1 MHHQD
6 GQRGEQ
12 LHAVVTVGYAVERV
26 VGQAGKAKLLTNEVT
41 VDGIS
46 GRSQCARAKRHFVHA
61 LVAVLQAGY
70 VALEHVGIRHHIMCK
85 GRRLCAL
92 QMGVA
97 RHNRIEIL
105 TALYSQRL
113 HKAKDQLDDLLD
125 LLLDVQTHIEC
136 NLIVSRTAG
145 VQTLAGITDALGQQ
159 LLDVHMDVL
168 VIERELHL
176 AVLDILQNALKTL
189 NDLFGLMLLDDAL
202 LTQHG
207 SVRDRAGDIF
217 LI

>member
-1 MHHQD
+1 
-6 GQRGEQ
+6 
-12 LHAVVTVGYAVERV
+12 
-26 VGQAGKAKLLTNEVT
+26 
-41 VDGIS
+41 
-46 GRSQCARAKRHFVHA
+46 
-61 LVAVLQAGY
+61 
-70 VALEHVGIRHHIMCK
+70 
-85 GRRLCAL
+85 
-92 QMGVA
+92 MGVA

-105 TALYSQRL
+105 TALCGQCL
-113 HKAKDQLDDLLD
+113 HEAKDQLDDLLD
-125 LLLDVQTHIEC
+125 LLLDVQAHIKC
-136 NLIVSRTAG
+136 NLIVSRSAG

-159 LLDVHMDVL
+159 LLDVHVNVL
-168 VIERELHL
+168 VIERELNL

>member
-6 GQRGEQ
+6 GQRREQ

-26 VGQAGKAKLLTNEVT
+26 VSQAGKAQLLTDEVA
-41 VDGIS
+41 VDRIS
-46 GRSQCARAKRHFVHA
+46 GRSQCARAERHLIHA
-61 LVAVLQAGY
+61 LIAVLQAGN
-70 VALEHVGIRHHIMCK
+70 VTLEHIGVCHHVMCK
-85 GRRLCAL
+85 RSRLCAL
-92 QMGVA
+92 QVRIA

-159 LLDVHMDVL
+159 LLDVHVDVL
-168 VIERELHL
+168 VIERELNL
-176 AVLDILQNALKTL
+176 AVLDILEDALQTFD
-189 NDLFGLMLLDDAL
+189 DLFGLMLLDDAL
-202 LTQHG
+202 LAQHG
-207 SVRDRAGDIF
+207 SVRDRSGDIF

>member
-1 MHHQD
+1 
-6 GQRGEQ
+6 
-12 LHAVVTVGYAVERV
+12 
-26 VGQAGKAKLLTNEVT
+26 
-41 VDGIS
+41 
-46 GRSQCARAKRHFVHA
+46 
-61 LVAVLQAGY
+61 
-70 VALEHVGIRHHIMCK
+70 MCK

-92 QMGVA
+92 QVRIA
-97 RHNRIEIL
+97 RHNGIQIFA
-105 TALYSQRL
+105 ALCRQRL
-113 HKAKDQLDDLLD
+113 HKAKNELDDFLD
-125 LLLDVQTHIEC
+125 LFLDVQTHIEC

-159 LLDVHMDVL
+159 LLDVHVDVL
-168 VIERELHL
+168 VIERELYL